1 MNNFSNSA
9 KDLET
14 LLTAYKERLKQQ
26 KLENK
31 DLQEQP
37 KESINQS
44 KTLQKENEKLL
55 KMINFR
61 ETESHSINTKLKE
74 GQEKGKKSDSE
85 IKSLKSKLAD
95 ANSQFFILEE
105 ENERLKKC
113 VETRN
118 KD

>member
-44 KTLQKENEKLL
+44 KILHKENEKLL
-55 KMINFR
+55 KMINSR

-74 GQEKGKKSDSE
+74 G
-85 IKSLKSKLAD
+85 
-95 ANSQFFILEE
+95 
-105 ENERLKKC
+105 
-113 VETRN
+113 
-118 KD
+118 